1 MIPGSHLWDN
11 NRAPKL
17 SEIDYAVMQKGDAY
31 VMLGSTYH
39 AGGANKTE
47 TERRTLHGLFF
58 SRGYLRSE
66 VCHPSHLPQYKPTIL
81 PNHRSIELIRGN
93 Y

>member
-1 MIPGSHLWDN
+1 
-11 NRAPKL
+11 
-17 SEIDYAVMQKGDAY
+17 MQKGDAY

-47 TERRTLHGLFF
+47 SERRTLHGLFF

-66 VCHPSHLPQYKPTIL
+66 VSPAKISEFTYLKMLTLTRNKRKTNTSSTKKMKSFLGLQ
-81 PNHRSIELIRGN
+81 RSRG
-93 Y
+93 